1 MNTNDWKQAVLGFI
15 LFLPQLPLKVGELL
29 VNALAKALGFK
40 GNFTQTM
47 RDAASNAVNNF
58 VTWIT
63 SLPGRLWEELQKM
76 LDMARDFAMEIA
88 NILTGGAAGMVIGWI
103 TGSGEHSPGFMYDA
117 LVGELQAMANAPGE
131 YLSQLIDAV
140 SEHGYEMANAF
151 SEAVLGM
158 DLETAFATLIA
169 PLIELQTAVQGFAD
183 YVLSLG
189 GLIPAD
195 VEITGNSV
203 IDTILRVLGFVA
215 TLPLQIGMYLMNI
228 VAEAIG
234 FGQNFSQNMIM
245 SAWNAVSGF
254 TSHVM
259 RLPGQLAS
267 FLNSAIGHAVS
278 FAGSLPSRLM
288 QAGSNAVSQF
298 TSAVANLPN
307 GFKNELSEIIS
318 AATNFVG
325 NIGSI
330 LYNAGVNAIQNF
342 LAGLD
347 RHSPGKM
354 QREFRAEITEM
365 GDSVPGDSR
374 KLLSNVKNLGES
386 IVDEFGTPGL
396 QFGFEHTANS
406 ELEKAVGSITG
417 TTVNLNLEIGTVDNE
432 DRITEIIERIRR
444 ELFWN
449 NVTAGRDVDTV

>member
-1 MNTNDWKQAVLGFI
+1 MTTVSGFVSWI
-15 LFLPQLPLKVGELL
+15 SQLPGRIGNYLNQLSTRALSFASNFVNNLKNGAV
-29 VNALAKALGFK
+29 
-40 GNFTQTM
+40 
-47 RDAASNAVNNF
+47 NAVNGFINE
-58 VTWIT
+58 IK
-63 SLPGRLWEELQKM
+63 SLPGKLKEEFDAMLQ
-76 LDMARDFAMEIA
+76 MASDFVMQIA
-88 NILTGGAAGMVIGWI
+88 DILTLGGASMVVGWL

-117 LVGELQAMANAPGE
+117 LVAELLAMVNAPGE
-131 YLSQLIDAV
+131 YLSDLVSNI
-140 SEHGYEMANAF
+140 SEHGYEMANAL
-151 SEAVLGM
+151 SEALLGM

-169 PLIELQTAVQGFAD
+169 PLTDLQGAVQGFAD